1 MKEDLHPKGDR
12 SRRQHVSHQV
22 NEWPIIESGSRDPL
36 RVTVLCG
43 YVGAGKS
50 TFLRELIARSEG
62 GPVAVLLHDRSEAGL
77 DDSVCRKKGVEVFRF
92 GETMAELV
100 QGCMGCSWRDSL
112 ADAVTAVA
120 RMGRF
125 RRLLVE
131 CSGLVEP
138 IMVAEVF
145 NEGLAEGA
153 PLAALARL
161 EQIVTVVDA
170 RSFWDDVRSP
180 DLLQQRGVSHG
191 ANDDRAVSELLVEQ
205 VECSTLVVVS
215 RWDQIGP
222 SKRGRTAS
230 LLRSLNPDV
239 EVLTSASGSAI
250 VDRVFRNGVEAGIPL
265 SFQPG
270 WIKLI
275 EGEAMPKLRSTR
287 WSAGAFCASRPFHP
301 ERLWR
306 LMGEEW
312 DGIERLK
319 GYFWLASQPD
329 RCFLWSQTAGGRFYE
344 CIGDWWAS
352 IPCADWPDDEAFRKE
367 LSRNWSLEFGDR
379 RQALACIGYRLDQA
393 RLFQRLASCLLTTAE
408 SKLGPEGWRRLEDP
422 FAQAALEIG
431 LQGDERESEEGRED
445 GCG

>member
-1 MKEDLHPKGDR
+1 MSD
-12 SRRQHVSHQV
+12 QV
-22 NEWPIIESGSRDPL
+22 NEGPVDEPGDREPL
-36 RVTVLCG
+36 GVTVLCG
-43 YVGAGKS
+43 YVGSGKS
-50 TFLRELIARSEG
+50 TVLRELLARDEG
-62 GPVAVLLHDRSEAGL
+62 GSVAVLLHDRSEAGL
-77 DDSVCRKKGVEVFRF
+77 DGSVCRRKGVEVFRL

-100 QGCMGCSWRDSL
+100 QGCMGCSWRESL
-112 ADAVTAVA
+112 AEAVTAVA

-180 DLLQQRGVSHG
+180 DVLQQRGVSCG
-191 ANDDRAVSELLVEQ
+191 ADDDRALSELLVEQ
-205 VECSTLVVVS
+205 VEYSTLVVVNQ
-215 RWDQIGP
+215 WDRIGP

-230 LLRSLNPDV
+230 LLRWLNPEA
-239 EVLTSASGSAI
+239 EVLTAASGPAI
-250 VDRVFRNGVEAGIPL
+250 VDQVFKGALEAGKPI

-270 WIKLI
+270 WVRLI
-275 EGEAMPKLRSTR
+275 EGAAMPKLRSTR

-306 LMGEEW
+306 LMDEEW
-312 DGIERLK
+312 AGIERLK

-344 CIGDWWAS
+344 CIGNWWAS
-352 IPCADWPDDEAFRKE
+352 IPCADWPGDEAFREE
-367 LSRNWSLEFGDR
+367 LSRSWSLEFGDR
-379 RQALACIGYRLDQA
+379 RQALACIGYRLDRE
-393 RLFQRLASCLLTTAE
+393 RLFQRLESCLLTTAE
-408 SKLGPEGWRRLEDP
+408 SKLGPDAWCRFEDP
-422 FAQAALEIG
+422 FAQAALEIDW
-431 LQGDERESEEGRED
+431 QEDERESE
-445 GCG
+445 